1 MELQIHSVQNR
12 IRWWTIR
19 SSFQI
24 CDFYECGLGAGAA
37 SPALSSQPAWQ
48 QNFYKRR
55 KSDWNTLLFI
65 THHQARARAIHIQCQ
80 VSSSDSEAFPGPVLW
95 PLTLTDHQWLL
106 TFGWLEIIRHRGPDQ
121 VCSPQPAVWP
131 PHTAV
136 KLAGNHWEMKSKPLL
151 PKSYYSMN
159 VCFQSFRRG
168 SIPHA
173 RIWASCQQSEA
184 IFGMTS
190 DIYMGSVF
198 SLQDSVVR
206 TLKFYVDL
214 ICRFTRYNL
223 KISSNPLLIIS
234 DHLWTSNVHG
244 DSVLSSYLCGE
255 CGLYLECGAG
265 SKVSGESLHTLQ
277 AAQADLGWWWKH
289 PGQNLNLEMP
299 GWRRVNTSSI
309 KLIVLKNSDQ
319 IV

>member
-1 MELQIHSVQNR
+1 
-12 IRWWTIR
+12 
-19 SSFQI
+19 
-24 CDFYECGLGAGAA
+24 
-37 SPALSSQPAWQ
+37 
-48 QNFYKRR
+48 
-55 KSDWNTLLFI
+55 
-65 THHQARARAIHIQCQ
+65 
-80 VSSSDSEAFPGPVLW
+80 
-95 PLTLTDHQWLL
+95 
-106 TFGWLEIIRHRGPDQ
+106 
-121 VCSPQPAVWP
+121 
-131 PHTAV
+131 
-136 KLAGNHWEMKSKPLL
+136 MKSKPLL

-244 DSVLSSYLCGE
+244 DSVPISVDCIWSAGLAPRCLASLSTLYRQHRLTWADGE
-255 CGLYLECGAG
+255 NTRGKIWIWRCQDR
-265 SKVSGESLHTLQ
+265 GEWILR
-277 AAQADLGWWWKH
+277 A
-289 PGQNLNLEMP
+289 
-299 GWRRVNTSSI
+299 SS
-309 KLIVLKNSDQ
+309 
-319 IV
+319 